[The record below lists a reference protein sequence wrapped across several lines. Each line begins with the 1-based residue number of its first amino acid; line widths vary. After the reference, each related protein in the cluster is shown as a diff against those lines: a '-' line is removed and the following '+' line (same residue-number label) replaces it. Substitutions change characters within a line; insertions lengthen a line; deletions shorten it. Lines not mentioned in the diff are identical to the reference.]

1 MDYILNIDLPIL
13 IKTVGY
19 LGIFL
24 IIFAESGLFFGFFL
38 PGDTLLFTA
47 GLLASQG
54 YFDITLLI
62 LFITFAAILG
72 DQIGYLFGIKV
83 GPKIFNHDDS
93 FFFKK
98 RYVADAEKFY
108 KEHGK
113 KAIIL
118 ARFMPVVRTFIPILA
133 GVGKMHYRTFVTYNI
148 MGGLLWGRRY
158 NFSRIFFRPK
168 NSKCRYIFNSNIVI
182 NRFCFNASSDFFFYL
197 QQSKKMKTKFLPVR
211 IF

>member
-118 ARFMPVVRTFIPILA
+118 ARFIPVVRTFIPILA

-148 MGGLLWGRRY
+148 MGGLLWGVGITLAGYFLGQRIPNVDTYLIPILLLIVFASMLPAISSFIY
-158 NFSRIFFRPK
+158 NK
-168 NSKCRYIFNSNIVI
+168 V
-182 NRFCFNASSDFFFYL
+182 
-197 QQSKKMKTKFLPVR
+197 KK
-211 IF
+211 

>member
-24 IIFAESGLFFGFFL
+24 IIFAEAGLFFGFFL

-72 DQIGYLFGIKV
+72 DQVGYLFGIKV

-113 KAIIL
+113 KAIVL

-148 MGGLLWGRRY
+148 MGGLLWGTGITLAGYFLGQRIPNVDTYLIPILLLIVFASMLPAISSFIY
-158 NFSRIFFRPK
+158 NK
-168 NSKCRYIFNSNIVI
+168 V
-182 NRFCFNASSDFFFYL
+182 
-197 QQSKKMKTKFLPVR
+197 
-211 IF
+211 

>member
-72 DQIGYLFGIKV
+72 DQVGYLFGIKI

-113 KAIIL
+113 KAIVL

-148 MGGLLWGRRY
+148 MGGLLWGTGITLAGYFLGQRIPNVDTYLIPILLLIVFASMLPAISSFIY
-158 NFSRIFFRPK
+158 NK
-168 NSKCRYIFNSNIVI
+168 V
-182 NRFCFNASSDFFFYL
+182 
-197 QQSKKMKTKFLPVR
+197 KK
-211 IF
+211 

>member
-54 YFDITLLI
+54 YFSVTLLI
-62 LFITFAAILG
+62 LLITFAAILG
-72 DQIGYLFGIKV
+72 DQVGYLFGIKI
-83 GPKIFNHDDS
+83 GPKIFNHDES

-98 RYVADAEKFY
+98 RYIADAEKFY

-118 ARFMPVVRTFIPILA
+118 ARFIPVVRTFIPILA

-148 MGGLLWGRRY
+148 MGGLLWGVGITLAGY
-158 NFSRIFFRPK
+158 FLGQRIPNVDTYLIPILLLIVFASILPAISSFIY
-168 NSKCRYIFNSNIVI
+168 SKI
-182 NRFCFNASSDFFFYL
+182 
-197 QQSKKMKTKFLPVR
+197 KK
-211 IF
+211 